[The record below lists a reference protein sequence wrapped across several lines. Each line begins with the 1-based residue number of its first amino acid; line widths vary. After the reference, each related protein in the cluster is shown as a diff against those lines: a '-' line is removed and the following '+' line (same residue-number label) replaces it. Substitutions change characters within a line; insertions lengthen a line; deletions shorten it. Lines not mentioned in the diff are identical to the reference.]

1 MRRASFVRARCE
13 PHTFAHPVYAARF
26 RASDIVALCAF
37 PTPKRN
43 GKRQRPRNGIAGV
56 SSKSR
61 SLRSLAA
68 CGLSGFACFAALLS
82 RPACLHV
89 LQPLFC
95 LAACLHALPD
105 NFAPL
110 CLAASLRLNCSRV
123 VVVTLAG
130 PRCWRF
136 SPTPTAREVRL
147 IRSPSP
153 CSKERRGITVTDSR
167 GLSPHSSNLERLVT
181 LPRTRRLSS
190 IFGCV
195 GYSMAS
201 SQGGGQALCGDSA
214 PFVTPP
220 LSWQPSVICFALLT
234 ALSLTNAAFRQLAA
248 HPGKTAPPFPC

>member
-1 MRRASFVRARCE
+1 MGSLAFLRNRVRFAR
-13 PHTFAHPVYAARF
+13 
-26 RASDIVALCAF
+26 
-37 PTPKRN
+37 
-43 GKRQRPRNGIAGV
+43 
-56 SSKSR
+56 
-61 SLRSLAA
+61 LRS
-68 CGLSGFACFAALLS
+68 FAAL
-82 RPACLHV
+82 P
-89 LQPLFC
+89 
-95 LAACLHALPD
+95 
-105 NFAPL
+105 
-110 CLAASLRLNCSRV
+110 LRLNCSRV

-136 SPTPTAREVRL
+136 SPTPTATEVRL

-153 CSKERRGITVTDSR
+153 CSKERCSITVTDSR

-220 LSWQPSVICFALLT
+220 ALLA
-234 ALSLTNAAFRQLAA
+234 ALRNLLRASYRAFLDERRIPSTCGAPWQDRAPVPLLTNHPAFCQQFSTPNAKGRFWGQ
-248 HPGKTAPPFPC
+248 APSIAEQP

>member
-1 MRRASFVRARCE
+1 MLSCAPPVRRASFVRTRCR
-13 PHTFAHPVYAARF
+13 PHAFAHPAYANARAF
-26 RASDIVALCAF
+26 ARAALLRCARSPHRKEWKNASGPEMGSLAF
-37 PTPKRN
+37 LRN
-43 GKRQRPRNGIAGV
+43 RVRFAR
-56 SSKSR
+56 
-61 SLRSLAA
+61 LRS
-68 CGLSGFACFAALLS
+68 FAALL
-82 RPACLHV
+82 
-89 LQPLFC
+89 
-95 LAACLHALPD
+95 
-105 NFAPL
+105 
-110 CLAASLRLNCSRV
+110 LRLNCSRV

-201 SQGGGQALCGDSA
+201 SQGGVKPSA
-214 PFVTPP
+214 AIARLSLLPP

>member
-13 PHTFAHPVYAARF
+13 PHAFVHSVYAARAF
-26 RASDIVALCAF
+26 ARAALLRCARS
-37 PTPKRN
+37 PHRKEME
-43 GKRQRPRNGIAGV
+43 KRQRPRNGIAGV

-68 CGLSGFACFAALLS
+68 CRLSGFACFAALLS

-123 VVVTLAG
+123 VVVTLAD

-136 SPTPTAREVRL
+136 SPTPTATEVRL

-153 CSKERRGITVTDSR
+153 HSKEGHGITVTDSR
-167 GLSPHSSNLERLVT
+167 GFSPHSSNLKRLT
-181 LPRTRRLSS
+181 AFPKNPTAQFNIRLCASS
-190 IFGCV
+190 I
-195 GYSMAS
+195 AHE
-201 SQGGGQALCGDSA
+201 QGGGVNPQTFAVCNLRYDSV
-214 PFVTPP
+214 PRITF
-220 LSWQPSVICFALLT
+220 C
-234 ALSLTNAAFRQLAA
+234 
-248 HPGKTAPPFPC
+248 